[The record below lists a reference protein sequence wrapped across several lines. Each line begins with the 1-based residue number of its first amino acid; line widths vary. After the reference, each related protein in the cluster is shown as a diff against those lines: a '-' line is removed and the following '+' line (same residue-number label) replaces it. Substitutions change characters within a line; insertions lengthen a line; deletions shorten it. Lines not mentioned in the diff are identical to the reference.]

1 MGTFIQE
8 AWHTTLLLAPWLFL
22 GAFSAGLVHKV
33 LPAGWMKRH
42 FNGPSGVLKAVT
54 LGIPMPLC
62 SCGVIPAG
70 LSIKKQG
77 GSSGASMAFM
87 ISTPQTGIDS
97 ILVAASFLGWPLA
110 IFKVALAAVTGI
122 VGGLLGDDS
131 NSGQSNDQDL
141 TSTAEP
147 IQSPTWKD
155 AYLHAQ
161 DLIDTIW
168 GWLVFGIL
176 FSAALATIFPPG
188 MIGAETADSLLL
200 SSFLTLL
207 IALPLYV
214 CATASV
220 PIAAALVSA
229 GMPLGSALIFL
240 MAGPATNAATIG
252 TINRTFGLKRTLVY
266 LITIIVGS
274 VGGAFLFEMIW
285 GETAAV
291 QMSNMHEH
299 GFSLIEYIC
308 AIGLLGYL
316 SFFIMRDTRTFI
328 ASKSKGGIDVDGDHQ
343 TIVLPV
349 QGMSCQGCVKKLTRN
364 LEGLP
369 QVESVLVDLD
379 SASATVSGEIT
390 EDLVAETVKASGFKV
405 A

>member
-1 MGTFIQE
+1 MITFIQE

-122 VGGLLGDDS
+122 VGGLLGDDIA
-131 NSGQSNDQDL
+131 GQSDATEISATVEST
-141 TSTAEP
+141 TSP
-147 IQSPTWKD
+147 SWKD

-200 SSFLTLL
+200 SSLLTLL

-252 TINRTFGLKRTLVY
+252 TINRTFGLKRTIIY

-299 GFSLIEYIC
+299 GFSMVEYVC
-308 AIGLLGYL
+308 AVGLLGYL
-316 SFFIMRDTRTFI
+316 GFFILRDARLFL
-328 ASKSKGGIDVDGDHQ
+328 ASKLKPSASNTDATQ
-343 TIVLPV
+343 TVVLPV
-349 QGMSCQGCVKKLTRN
+349 QGMTCQGCVKKLTRN
-364 LEGLP
+364 LEALP
-369 QVESVLVDLD
+369 EVESVLVDLE
-379 SASATVSGEIT
+379 SASATVSGGIT
-390 EDLVAETVKASGFKV
+390 EELIAETVTASGFKV